1 MTKLVL
7 IKAAAGALHG
17 SFRRLGRT
25 FTTTGTIVNPAD
37 FTKEEWDILV
47 AEKML
52 HIGPAPDT
60 ALGGAS
66 GEVDDDALRALV
78 KEALGKLDPA
88 EFGEG
93 GVPSADAVRRVLPP
107 KTKGVTASLVTE
119 IWASLQ
125 PPPAA

>member
-1 MTKLVL
+1 MSKLVL

-25 FTTTGTIVNPAD
+25 FTTEGSIVNPAE
-37 FTKEEWDILV
+37 FSKEEWDILV

-60 ALGGAS
+60 ALGAAS
-66 GEVDDDALRALV
+66 GEVDDAALREAV
-78 KEALGKLDPA
+78 KEALGKLVPA

-93 GVPSADAVRRVLPP
+93 GVPSVDAVRRVMQPN
-107 KTKGVTASLVTE
+107 TKGVTKSLVTE
-119 IWASLQ
+119 VWASLQ
-125 PPPAA
+125 PPPAS

>member
-17 SFRRLGRT
+17 SFRRCGRT
-25 FTTTGTIVNPAD
+25 FTTEGSIVNPAE
-37 FTKEEWDILV
+37 FSKEEWDILV

-66 GEVDDDALRALV
+66 VEGDDAALREAV
-78 KEALGKLDPA
+78 KEALGKLDPT

-119 IWASLQ
+119 VWASLQ
-125 PPPAA
+125 SPPAS

>member
-17 SFRRLGRT
+17 SFRRCGRT
-25 FTTTGTIVNPAD
+25 FTLEGSIVDQAD
-37 FTKEEWDILV
+37 FSKEEWDILV

-52 HIGPAPDT
+52 RIEPAPDT
-60 ALGGAS
+60 ALGAAS
-66 GEVDDDALRALV
+66 GEVDAAALREAV
-78 KEALGKLDPA
+78 KEAIGKLDPA

-93 GVPSADAVRRVLPP
+93 GVPNADAVRRVLPP
-107 KTKGVTASLVTE
+107 KTKGVTASLVADV
-119 IWASLQ
+119 WASLH